1 MKSFNKLLVFF
12 LLSQTA
18 LCINLQAQDTKL
30 SVEERSWQ
38 DYGESFEIQD
48 VISGQEALTVFGEL
62 DKSQSAEVQ
71 IKGEVSAVCQVKGC
85 WMIIKLAEGEQTR
98 VSFKDYGFFVPMDI
112 VGKEVVVKGKAT
124 VAEISEADRK
134 HYAEDAGLSKSEI
147 NMIQGT
153 ERSYSMI
160 ADGVMIKE

>member
-12 LLSQTA
+12 LLSQAA
-18 LCINLQAQDTKL
+18 LCINLRAQDTKL
-30 SVEERSWQ
+30 PVEEHNWQ

-48 VISGQEALTVFGEL
+48 VKSDHEAVIVFGDLE
-62 DKSQSAEVQ
+62 KSQSAEVQ

-85 WMIIKLAEGEQTR
+85 WMIVNLSEGKQTR

-112 VGKEVVVKGKAT
+112 VGKEVVVKGNAT

-134 HYAEDAGLSKSEI
+134 HYAEDAGLSDKEI
-147 NMIQGT
+147 NKIKGT